1 MKFQTK
7 LTKVEKGEEIIRGEK
22 LEKLMTE
29 NTFAQNIFFLLTG
42 KIPDKKQTKM
52 FEAILSSVID
62 HGPATASALTARISA
77 SAKNPLHASVAA
89 GLLGLGERH
98 GVVISQ
104 AMEFFYN
111 HEDEKDWLTL
121 LKQMKENKQY
131 VLGYGHKFFED
142 ADPRTVK
149 LFEIAKQNDIFGQHC
164 ELALVVEKNL
174 NEISSKKLPLNADGA
189 IAAILCDMGMASN
202 IGNGIFIIA
211 RVPGLVAQVLEEV
224 ENDTGIK
231 RLSDEE
237 IEYL

>member
-7 LTKVEKGEEIIRGEK
+7 LTKVEKGEEIIRGEN

-29 NTFAQNIFFLLTG
+29 NTFAQNIFFLLIG
-42 KIPDKKQTKM
+42 KMPDEKQTKM

-104 AMEFFYN
+104 AMEFFYKN
-111 HEDEKDWLTL
+111 SEEKNLLGL
-121 LKQMKENKQY
+121 LKTMKENKQY
-131 VLGYGHKFFED
+131 VLGYGHKFFPD
-142 ADPRTVK
+142 LDPRTVK
-149 LFEIAKQNDIFGQHC
+149 LFEIAKENNIFGQYC
-164 ELALVVEKNL
+164 EFALNVEKNL

-189 IAAILCDMGMASN
+189 IAAILCDMGMKSN

-224 ENDTGIK
+224 ESDVGIR
-231 RLSDEE
+231 RLSDDE

>member
-7 LTKVEKGEEIIRGEK
+7 LTKVDNNQEIIRGQN
-22 LEKLMTE
+22 LEKLMVE

-42 KIPDKKQTKM
+42 KKLSEKESKM

-89 GLLGLGERH
+89 GLLGLGEKH

-104 AMEFFYN
+104 AMEFFYK
-111 HEDEKDWLTL
+111 HTEEKDLLGL
-121 LKQMKENKQY
+121 LKTMKENKQY
-131 VLGYGHKFFED
+131 VLGFGHKFFTD
-142 ADPRTVK
+142 SDPRSLK
-149 LFEIAKQNDIFGQHC
+149 LFEIAKENGVFGTHC
-164 ELALVVEKNL
+164 ELALEIEKNL

-189 IAAILCDMGMASN
+189 IAAILCDMGLESSV
-202 IGNGIFIIA
+202 GNGIFIIA

-224 ENDTGIK
+224 GDDVGIR
-231 RLSDEE
+231 RLEDGEV
-237 IEYL
+237 EYL

>member
-7 LTKVEKGEEIIRGEK
+7 LTKVEKGEETIRGEK

-42 KIPDKKQTKM
+42 HKPDEKQSKM

-62 HGPATASALTARISA
+62 HGPATASAMNARISA

-111 HEDEKDWLTL
+111 HAEEKDLPGL
-121 LKQMKENKQY
+121 LKDMKEKKQY
-131 VLGYGHKFFED
+131 VLGYGHKFFSD
-142 ADPRTVK
+142 ADPRSVK
-149 LFEIAKQNDIFGQHC
+149 LFELAKENNIFGQHC

-189 IAAILCDMGMASN
+189 IAAILCDMGLKSN

-211 RVPGLVAQVLEEV
+211 RVPGLVTQILEEV
-224 ENDTGIK
+224 ENDVGIR
-231 RLSDEE
+231 RLDDSEV
-237 IEYL
+237 EYI